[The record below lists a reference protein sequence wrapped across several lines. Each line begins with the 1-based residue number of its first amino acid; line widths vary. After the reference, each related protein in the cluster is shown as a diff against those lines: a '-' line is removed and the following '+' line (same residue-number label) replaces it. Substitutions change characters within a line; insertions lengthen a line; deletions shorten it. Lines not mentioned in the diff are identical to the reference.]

1 MDRVPEFDEYLDME
15 YAEMNMVGLKFYPS
29 QVLYACDPTAY
40 RLYAQEYLDILN
52 EEEEEE

>member
-52 EEEEEE
+52 EEE

>member
-15 YAEMNMVGLKFYPS
+15 YQEVSIAGLSFYPS

-40 RLYAQEYLDILN
+40 RIYAQDYLDLL
-52 EEEEEE
+52 EEE